1 MVCPSIGS
9 FSLEH
14 GRWRIV
20 NGSHYE
26 YRTKIIF
33 TCDPGYYRLGPA
45 HIQCTANGAWSWR
58 NERPHCQSK
67 CVVQLQSTICLAL
80 LVEGL
85 NLPDCLCLSY
95 PLPSLSVISC
105 GDLATPPSGKK
116 IGTQTSFGAT
126 AIFTCDNGYMLVGST
141 VRECLS
147 SGLWSGTE
155 TRCLGNVLYIHCCSH
170 LLFQACLPG
179 SGSTWFLNLVKC
191 DRIVINLDSSSTIIH
206 KFVYTYSFFI
216 VTIFRIL

>member
-45 HIQCTANGAWSWR
+45 HIQCMANGVWSWN

-67 CVVQLQSTICLAL
+67 CVIQLQSNKMFGSISQMFK
-80 LVEGL
+80 
-85 NLPDCLCLSY
+85 LSRLY
-95 PLPSLSVISC
+95 LFVLPSLS
-105 GDLATPPSGKK
+105 PP
-116 IGTQTSFGAT
+116 Q
-126 AIFTCDNGYMLVGST
+126 
-141 VRECLS
+141 S
-147 SGLWSGTE
+147 SHVGLWPRLPMARKLE
-155 TRCLGNVLYIHCCSH
+155 VRPPLGPQPYLHVTMGICWWD
-170 LLFQACLPG
+170 LL
-179 SGSTWFLNLVKC
+179 
-191 DRIVINLDSSSTIIH
+191 
-206 KFVYTYSFFI
+206 
-216 VTIFRIL
+216 